1 MRGVH
6 AGLRWAAVVAA
17 VAGTVLPARPAA
29 AIEGGWDAD
38 AAHYPYQVAVEY
50 RGAHICAGSVLG
62 PSSVLAPAHCADV
75 MSTAALTVSV
85 GTVLRKAD
93 GSDPAAR
100 GLRQRVAGVAVHP
113 GYDPSTRAADVAVL
127 TLSTPLALGDGLR
140 AVALPAQGT
149 DPAPGTTATVS
160 GWGATSTQTS
170 RSPKLRAARVTVV
183 PRTVCAA
190 APAAVA
196 ATAPSAVAAPV
207 PTAPRPV
214 SPPTVAPR
222 PVAAPAAP
230 TTPAQ
235 VSPAPVSAVPTV
247 AGELCAVPERA
258 HLRRGDDGN
267 PLIAGDTLLGITAV
281 PEQPGADGNS
291 GSRFVNIGAYSAWI
305 RTAARLPAASG

>member
-17 VAGTVLPARPAA
+17 AAGAVLPARPAA

-38 AAHYPYQVAVEY
+38 VAHHPYQVAVEY

-93 GSDPAAR
+93 PNDPTAR
-100 GLRQRVAGVAVHP
+100 GLRQRVVGVAVHP
-113 GYDPSTRAADVAVL
+113 AYDPSTRAADLAVL
-127 TLSTPLALGDGLR
+127 TLAAPLALGDGLR
-140 AVALPAQGT
+140 AVTLPAQ
-149 DPAPGTTATVS
+149 DSEPAPGTTATVS

-183 PRTVCAA
+183 PWTVCAA
-190 APAAVA
+190 AAGTAGA
-196 ATAPSAVAAPV
+196 ATAPSPAVAAPAV
-207 PTAPRPV
+207 T
-214 SPPTVAPR
+214 PP
-222 PVAAPAAP
+222 PA
-230 TTPAQ
+230 
-235 VSPAPVSAVPTV
+235 V

-267 PLIAGDTLLGITAV
+267 PLIAGDTLIGITAA
-281 PEQPGADGNS
+281 PEPPGADGGS
-291 GSRFVNIGAYSAWI
+291 GSRFVNTGAYSAWI